1 VDIPSKRHNA
11 RRPQPR
17 PVPPGRSSLTEGD
30 LIIGELTRSA
40 IGTLV
45 ERSSRFT
52 ILLHLPAGR
61 HTAEAVRDAIVEAM
75 TAVPVH
81 LRRSLTWD
89 QGKEMAMHADI
100 AQALAMPVFFCE
112 KSSPWQRPSN
122 ENTNG
127 LLRDYFPKGSDLRV
141 HGAARLAE
149 VAAELNDRPRK
160 TLGWT
165 TPARL
170 LEQFSGVPTG

>member
-1 VDIPSKRHNA
+1 MTMIDKRPA
-11 RRPQPR
+11 EADDRKT
-17 PVPPGRSSLTEGD
+17 PGHWEGD
-30 LIIGELTRSA
+30 LIIGEHTRSA

-75 TAVPVH
+75 SAVPAQ

-89 QGKEMAMHADI
+89 QGREMAMHVDI
-100 AQALAMPVFFCE
+100 ARILGMPVFFCD
-112 KSSPWQRPSN
+112 KASPWQRPSN

-127 LLRDYFPKGSDLRV
+127 LLRDYFPKGTDLRG
-141 HGAARLAE
+141 HDADRLAE
-149 VAAELNDRPRK
+149 VAAEVNDRPRK
-160 TLGWT
+160 TLDWA

-170 LEQFSGVPTG
+170 LEQSTRTPTS